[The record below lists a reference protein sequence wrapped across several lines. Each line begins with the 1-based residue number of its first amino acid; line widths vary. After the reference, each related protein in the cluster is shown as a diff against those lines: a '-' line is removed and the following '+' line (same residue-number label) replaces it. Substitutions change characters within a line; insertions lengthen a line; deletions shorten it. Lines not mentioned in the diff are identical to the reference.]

1 MDTYNVDPATIG
13 VWRAQAAM
21 GSVIAA
27 AAAAIFL
34 LPQLE
39 SAWPFIAIAI
49 AIAGLTLSWIWP
61 SLYYRHLR
69 YGVDDTGIVIQR
81 GVLWRSYIAL
91 PRARIQH
98 TDVSQGP
105 LQRRYGVGTL
115 KLYTAG
121 SRHTKIELA
130 GLSHTEAIALR
141 DTLLAG
147 NSASGV

>member
-1 MDTYNVDPATIG
+1 METHNVDPATIS
-13 VWRAQAAM
+13 VWRAQAAL

-27 AAAAIFL
+27 LIAAIFL

-39 SAWPFIAIAI
+39 SAWPLIAILI
-49 AIAGLTLSWIWP
+49 AIVGLTLSWIWP
-61 SLYYRHLR
+61 PLYYRHLR

-91 PRARIQH
+91 PRIRIQH

-121 SRHTKIELA
+121 SRYTEIELS
-130 GLSHTEAIALR
+130 GLAHTEAIALR
-141 DTLLAG
+141 DALLAG
-147 NSASGV
+147 NSVSGV